1 MKIVVTGAGGFIG
14 SRVMCALVNEG
25 HSVLGGVRSLSQLRL
40 SGELAS
46 IARERKCELVE
57 VDFENPGSVSR
68 LFDRAVDVVIHCASQ
83 QPRSGLGF
91 DGYYRGNLASLS
103 TVLDGMVR
111 RNIRRIISF
120 STMAVYGDELEMPVD
135 EEHAVNPSSYYAIS
149 KYAADQILRY
159 RSDHGDV
166 DSVCLRMPSIF
177 GKGQAGGLVHTYHDL
192 LHSNQE
198 LEIYSCGKLRRNLL
212 HVDDV
217 ARACR
222 LVVEKMDDFRGFNL
236 FLIGSSN
243 SLTMEEVAG
252 FMARE
257 IGSRSHIKL
266 VPHPAP
272 INCHWD
278 LVLEKARKAWGFVPI
293 PIEGSI
299 SRYLEEMALND
310 CDLP

>member
-14 SRVMCALVNEG
+14 SRAMCALVNEG
-25 HSVLGGVRSLSQLRL
+25 HSVVGGVRSLSHLRL
-40 SGELAS
+40 SDELAR
-46 IARERKCELVE
+46 IAAKENCELVE
-57 VDFENPGSVSR
+57 VDLEDPRSVSG

-91 DGYYRGNLASLS
+91 DGYYRGNLACLS
-103 TVLDGMVR
+103 NVLDGMAR

-120 STMAVYGDELEMPVD
+120 STVVVYGDELGMPVD
-135 EEHAVNPSSYYAIS
+135 EQHAVSPSSYYAIS

-166 DSVCLRMPSIF
+166 DGVCLRLPSIF
-177 GKGQAGGLVHTYHDL
+177 GKGQVGGLVHTYYDL
-192 LHSNQE
+192 LHANQE

-217 ARACR
+217 VRACR

-243 SLTMEEVAG
+243 SLTMEEVAR

-272 INCHWD
+272 VNCHWD
-278 LVLEKARKAWGFVPI
+278 LVLEKARKAWGFVPL
-293 PIEGSI
+293 PIESGI
-299 SRYLEEMALND
+299 NLYLQEMAHGE
-310 CDLP
+310 